1 MAGIEDSVREICQ
14 ALDQAIRQRQSR
26 RVEDYLS
33 SVDSDSLSTELW
45 LELIYTEY
53 VARCE
58 TGEQP
63 ETEEYFRRF
72 PQFTQDLEELFFL
85 HQVVKESLNET
96 ALVETDGPSPVL
108 DVGPLQSNV
117 PNATP
122 GAESDSGDSLPPQ
135 SDAGPSATI
144 SPDREATSSASRIGE
159 GAVQEDREFPTILGH
174 YELLEEI
181 GRGATAVVYK
191 ARDLRLKRHVAL
203 KVVNQAAWDK
213 AVRQRFLAEVEAAA
227 ALRHPHIVQIYEIG
241 ESAESWFVAMEYLEG
256 GSLADRPDKVWSP
269 REAAKM
275 VATLARAVQYAH
287 EHQILHR
294 DLKPANVLLDAD
306 GSPKIADFGLAKRL
320 DQKSLMSTEE
330 ELIGTPAY
338 MAPEQTSSEMGRI
351 GPATD
356 VYALGAILYELLTG
370 RPPFQGRNVIE
381 TLLQVRHQEPVPPNR
396 LQPSVHRDLVTI
408 CLKCLEKDPS
418 RRYPSAGALADDLHR
433 FLEGQVIWARPAGPL
448 ERAFKWLRRH
458 ATVVTSLTAVAVSVA
473 IAILG
478 LRWYAREMERI
489 EADRRALSHLAEQ
502 QAQELRS
509 QEDASRHQRYADAL
523 FRAEELLF
531 ENPAQALAI
540 LEDRD
545 RCPPDLRDFAWNLLY
560 NLCLEGRTSWTVAHS
575 EDKWVRRLVMSPD
588 GRFLLWG
595 TWDGSILL
603 WDTQGDSV
611 KETLPAH
618 SDWIAAMAF
627 APTGDVFATSSYDHT
642 IHLWRWTPAE
652 EPPVRLIRSFRLTE
666 NDVAWDIAFHP
677 QGEFL
682 LAATDRGVGVFRI
695 SPEGNTVTATG
706 ESTPVDPSGSARPA
720 QSQKVNVLT
729 ADVLRTLGP
738 GNAVFFM
745 IPPISSAVQRPILVR
760 DTARFSTGMFRSI
773 AIAPKGHLIACGTAN
788 GRVALLSW
796 PDLEIVHQVREFQE
810 PVWSLDFSP
819 EGNLLAGAAGGS
831 IWLYNLTTRQAR
843 YLRDVHFHPIR
854 TVHFS
859 PDGRHLL
866 TAAED
871 YTARVWNVRNLSQ
884 SHRLSAH
891 TGYAVYG
898 TFSPDSRVVYT
909 ASQGVLNR
917 WDLEKQ
923 EVPPRL
929 ETENRIVRAIAVSP
943 DGTRI
948 ATVEGLAFRDSTIS
962 LWDAATRT
970 RLVSA
975 KQAGLSD
982 DWLFFTADGQWLIAV
997 VRERQLQVRD
1007 AQRLSPPRTVSSLN
1021 VPLTAL
1027 TLRPNGKLVLA
1038 ADRRGR
1044 FMAWDTKS
1052 WLETELQGLA
1062 LPGTYATSLGFSPD
1076 GQYLVAGTANGQIV
1090 VWDFDRR
1097 RQVATAFLQNGPVAA
1112 VAFSPHASQIAVVS
1126 RLIPAIQRFEFPS
1139 LRFLGSWEETPGFI
1153 TYLAYSPDGQALLSA
1168 TPPDAA
1174 AGKVELRIWNVATGR
1189 CHASFSDF
1197 GGPVLFVPRT
1207 SQFISLDRTRQVRIW
1222 PLAKSVDQP
1231 DKSPDHPN
1239 DEAPAD
1245 KAATPEAP
1253 RVSAE

>member
-33 SVDSDSLSTELW
+33 SLEPDSLSTELW

-213 AVRQRFLAEVEAAA
+213 AARQRFLAEVEAAA

-706 ESTPVDPSGSARPA
+706 ESTPVDPSGSARPT
-720 QSQKVNVLT
+720 QTQKVNVLT

-738 GNAVFFM
+738 GNAVFFT

>member
-14 ALDQAIRQRQSR
+14 ALDQAIRQRQNR

-72 PQFTQDLEELFFL
+72 PQFAQDLEELFFL

-381 TLLQVRHQEPVPPNR
+381 TLLQVRHHEPVPPNR

-458 ATVVTSLTAVAVSVA
+458 ATVVTSLTAVAMSVA

-595 TWDGSILL
+595 TWDGSIIL

-642 IHLWRWTPAE
+642 IHLWRWCPAE

-677 QGEFL
+677 EGEFL

-695 SPEGNTVTATG
+695 SAEGNTVTATG
-706 ESTPVDPSGSARPA
+706 ESTPVDPSGSARPT
-720 QSQKVNVLT
+720 QTQKVNVLT

-738 GNAVFFM
+738 GNAVFFT

-1044 FMAWDTKS
+1044 FIAWDTKS

-1090 VWDFDRR
+1090 VWEFDRR

-1112 VAFSPHASQIAVVS
+1112 VAFSPNASQIAVVS

-1231 DKSPDHPN
+1231 DRSPDHPN

>member
-122 GAESDSGDSLPPQ
+122 GAESDSGDSFQPQ

-144 SPDREATSSASRIGE
+144 SPDRGATSSASRIGE
-159 GAVQEDREFPTILGH
+159 DAVQEDREFPTILGH

-213 AVRQRFLAEVEAAA
+213 AARQRFLAEVEAAA

-595 TWDGSILL
+595 TWDGSIIL

-666 NDVAWDIAFHP
+666 NDVVWDIAFHP

-695 SPEGNTVTATG
+695 SAEGNTVTATG

-738 GNAVFFM
+738 GNAVFFT

-1044 FMAWDTKS
+1044 FIAWDTKS

>member
-72 PQFTQDLEELFFL
+72 PQFAQDLEELFFL
-85 HQVVKESLNET
+85 HQVVKESLSET

-122 GAESDSGDSLPPQ
+122 GAGPDSGDSFQPQ

-144 SPDREATSSASRIGE
+144 SPDRGATSSASRIGE
-159 GAVQEDREFPTILGH
+159 DAVQEDREFPTILGH

-213 AVRQRFLAEVEAAA
+213 AARQRFLAEVEAAA
-227 ALRHPHIVQIYEIG
+227 GLRHPHIVQIYEIG

-595 TWDGSILL
+595 TWDGSIIL

-706 ESTPVDPSGSARPA
+706 ESTPVDPSGSARPT
-720 QSQKVNVLT
+720 QTQKVNVLT

-738 GNAVFFM
+738 GNAVFFT

-1044 FMAWDTKS
+1044 FIAWDTKS

>member
-1 MAGIEDSVREICQ
+1 MPGIEDSVREICQ
-14 ALDQAIRQRQSR
+14 ALDQAIRQRQGR

-33 SVDSDSLSTELW
+33 ALEANALSTELW

-58 TGEQP
+58 CGEQP
-63 ETEEYFRRF
+63 KPEEYFHRF
-72 PQFTQDLEELFFL
+72 PQFAQDLEELFFL
-85 HQVVKESLNET
+85 HQVVKESLDE
-96 ALVETDGPSPVL
+96 AGLRETDGRAPALETSS
-108 DVGPLQSNV
+108 LQSDV
-117 PNATP
+117 SELT
-122 GAESDSGDSLPPQ
+122 GAAELASESPSREEL
-135 SDAGPSATI
+135 DAGTSATI
-144 SPDREATSSASRIGE
+144 SPNHEATSSASRIPE
-159 GAVQEDREFPTILGH
+159 DTDREDRAFPTILGH

-181 GRGATAVVYK
+181 GRGATAIVYK
-191 ARDLRLKRHVAL
+191 ARDLRLKRYVAL

-213 AVRQRFLAEVEAAA
+213 TARQRFLAEVEAAA

-287 EHQILHR
+287 EHHILHR

-320 DQKSLMSTEE
+320 DERSLMTTEE

-338 MAPEQTSSEMGRI
+338 MAPEQTSSEVGRI
-351 GPATD
+351 GPTTD

-370 RPPFQGRNVIE
+370 RPPFHGRNVIE
-381 TLLQVRHQEPVPPNR
+381 TLLQVRHQDPVPPNR

-418 RRYPSAGALADDLHR
+418 RRYPSAAALADDLHR
-433 FLEGQVIWARPAGPL
+433 FLEGQVIWARPAGPV
-448 ERAFKWLRRH
+448 ERALKWLRRH
-458 ATVVTSLTAVAVSVA
+458 ATVAVSLAAVMASVA
-473 IAILG
+473 IAIVG
-478 LRWYAREMERI
+478 LRWYASEMERI

-509 QEDASRHQRYADAL
+509 QEDASRHQRYVDSL
-523 FRAEELLF
+523 FRAEELLL
-531 ENPAQALAI
+531 ENAAQALAI
-540 LEDRD
+540 LEDPD
-545 RCPPDLRDFAWNLLY
+545 RCPPDLRDFAWNLLH
-560 NLCLEGRTSWTVAHS
+560 NLCLEGRTSWSVAS
-575 EDKWVRRLVMSPD
+575 TEDKWIRRLVMSPD

-603 WDTQGDSV
+603 WDTQAHIV
-611 KETLPAH
+611 KETFPAH

-627 APTGDVFATSSYDHT
+627 APAGNVFATSSYDHT
-642 IHLWRWTPAE
+642 IHVWQWTPSE
-652 EPPVRLIRSFRLTE
+652 DPPVRLIRAFRLTAD
-666 NDVAWDIAFHP
+666 DVCWDLAFHP

-682 LAATDRGVGVFRI
+682 LAATDSGVGVFKI
-695 SPEGNTVTATG
+695 AQGNDNVVTTG
-706 ESTPVDPSGSARPA
+706 ETMTSDLPGAARPA
-720 QSQKVNVLT
+720 HTNKVNFLT
-729 ADVLRTLGP
+729 PDVLRALGS
-738 GNAVFFM
+738 GDGAFFT
-745 IPPISSAVQRPILVR
+745 IPPINSGLPHPILVR
-760 DTARFSTGMFRSI
+760 DSARFSAGMFRSV
-773 AIAPKGHLIACGTAN
+773 AIAPNGHLIACGSAN
-788 GRVALLSW
+788 GRVALVSW
-796 PDLEIVHQVREFQE
+796 PDLQLVHQVREFQE

-819 EGNLLAGAAGGS
+819 DSNLLAGAAGGS

-854 TVHFS
+854 TVRFS
-859 PDGRHLL
+859 PDGRYLL

-871 YTARVWNVRNLSQ
+871 YTARVWDVRNLSQ

-891 TGYAVYG
+891 VGYAVYG
-898 TFSPDSRVVYT
+898 AFSPDSRLVYT
-909 ASQGVLNR
+909 ASQGVLNV

-929 ETENRIVRAIAVSP
+929 ETENRIVRAVAVSP

-962 LWDAATRT
+962 LWDTATRT

-982 DWLFFTADGQWLIAV
+982 DWLFFTADGQWIVAV
-997 VRERQLQVRD
+997 VRERQLQIRD
-1007 AQRLSPPRTVSSLN
+1007 ARRLSSPRTVSSLT

-1027 TLRPNGKLVLA
+1027 TLSPNGKLVLGT
-1038 ADRRGR
+1038 DRRGR
-1044 FMAWDTKS
+1044 FIAWDTKS
-1052 WLETELQGLA
+1052 WLETDLQGLA
-1062 LPGTYATSLGFSPD
+1062 LSGNYATSLAFSPD
-1076 GQYLVAGTANGQIV
+1076 GHYLVAGTANGQIV

-1097 RQVATAFLQNGPVAA
+1097 RQVATAFLQNGPVATI
-1112 VAFSPHASQIAVVS
+1112 AFSPTTSQIAVVS

-1197 GGPVLFVPRT
+1197 GGPLLFVPY
-1207 SQFISLDRTRQVRIW
+1207 SQQFLSLDRTRQVRIW
-1222 PLAKSVDQP
+1222 PFAKSGVQSE
-1231 DKSPDHPN
+1231 KSLVHPN
-1239 DEAPAD
+1239 TETPVENAAITPASQFSSD
-1245 KAATPEAP
+1245 
-1253 RVSAE
+1253 